1 MDPFIAEVRL
11 FACNFAPRG
20 WAQCQGQL
28 MAIAQNT
35 ALFSLV
41 GTMYGGDGRTTFG
54 LPNLQGQ
61 AALGQGQG
69 PGLSPY
75 SIGEIVGSETVSL
88 QGNQGGAHSHF
99 VNCSTNEGTADGSK
113 GNVLATSGTDS
124 RGNNIYTS
132 TPGQTVNMNPAQLA
146 PTGGG
151 APHNNM
157 SPYLTL
163 NYCIALQ
170 GVFPQRP

>member
-1 MDPFIAEVRL
+1 MDPFVAEVRL

-20 WAQCQGQL
+20 WAQCMGQIL
-28 MAIAQNT
+28 PIAQNT

-41 GTMYGGDGRTTFG
+41 GTLYGGDGRTTFG

-61 AALGQGQG
+61 VALGQGQG

-75 SIGEIVGSETVSL
+75 QIGEVLGSETVSL
-88 QGNQGGAHSHF
+88 LSNQGGTHTHS
-99 VNCSTNEGTADGSK
+99 VNCSTNEGTVDGPK

-124 RGNNIYTS
+124 RGNNIYTN
-132 TPGQTVNMNPAQLA
+132 TPGQTVNMNPNEIT

-151 APHNNM
+151 GPHNNM

-170 GVFPQRP
+170 GVFPQRQ